1 MEEADGVMDDN
12 ARATQGGEPEPVV
25 HWRAVLTPYRSLPPL
40 GFLIVMSVLGG
51 VSFVTGVAF
60 AWMGAWPVLGFFGLD
75 VLIVY
80 IAFKVNYRAGRMVET
95 VEIGQPDVVLT
106 RVHPS
111 GRREQFALN
120 AYWAKVQLRE
130 HHNGSTT
137 LSVGSHGDRLSF
149 GAFLTDDER
158 RDLASAMS
166 AALADARQR
175 LAT

>member
-1 MEEADGVMDDN
+1 MDEN
-12 ARATQGGEPEPVV
+12 ARATQGGEPSPVV

-40 GFLIVMSVLGG
+40 GFLIVMSVLGV

-80 IAFKVNYRAGRMVET
+80 IAFKVNYRSGRMRET
-95 VEIGQPDVVLT
+95 VEVGHPDLVIM
-106 RVHPS
+106 RQHPS
-111 GRREQFALN
+111 GRREQFQLN
-120 AYWAKVQLRE
+120 AYWARVHLSE
-130 HHNGSTT
+130 HHDGRTA
-137 LSVGSHGDRLSF
+137 LSVGSHGARIRF
-149 GAFLTDDER
+149 GGFLTDDER
-158 RDLASAMS
+158 RDFAHALS